1 MSKTIE
7 IGDKARALLKDETFQ
22 SVMQE
27 IKDTQ
32 IAIFLNTA
40 ATPEDREEAHVI
52 VRALGHIDKVIR
64 ERIADAEFEQK
75 KKDQHRGND

>member
-7 IGDKARALLKDETFQ
+7 IGDKARVLLKDETFQ

-32 IAIFLNTA
+32 VAVFLDTA

-52 VRALGHIDKVIR
+52 VRALGHIEAVIR
-64 ERIADAEFEQK
+64 FRVTDAAFEQK
-75 KKDQHRGND
+75 QKDQHRGND